1 MFSPARGR
9 PAAQDA
15 AMHAPSTALASSPL
29 ARARA
34 LGARLRAYAELC
46 KLRLSSLVLLTT
58 AAGFFLGEHGPV
70 RLDLLLWTLLGTA
83 LCAFGACALNQWA
96 ECPWDERMDRTRAR
110 PLPSGR
116 VGRGEALVVATA
128 LVALGGGALAA
139 FVNVLA
145 AALAVFVAVLY
156 FFLYTPL
163 KQRSSLCTQVGA
175 VCGAIPPMIGWAGA
189 RGALDPGAWVLFSIL
204 FVWQIPHF
212 LAIDWFHRADYKRG
226 GFRMISSV
234 DPSGRLTGR
243 LSVLYCAA
251 LVPLSLMAVV
261 VGLGG
266 YLYLAGALA
275 LGLAF
280 LGLGTALHLT
290 RSRVA
295 ARRLFVA
302 SLVYLPLLL
311 GLLVLDPTGPLR

>member
-1 MFSPARGR
+1 MPASTSV
-9 PAAQDA
+9 
-15 AMHAPSTALASSPL
+15 APPPL
-29 ARARA
+29 AVARR
-34 LGARLRAYAELC
+34 LGERVRAYAELS
-46 KLRLSSLVLLTT
+46 KWRLSSLVLLTT
-58 AAGFFLGEHGPV
+58 AVGFYLGERGPV

-96 ECPWDERMDRTRAR
+96 ECPWDERMERTRAR

-116 VGRGEALVVATA
+116 VGRGEALLVASA
-128 LVALGGGALAA
+128 LVGVGGLILGAL
-139 FVNVLA
+139 VNVLA
-145 AALAVFVAVLY
+145 AGLAVLVAALY
-156 FFLYTPL
+156 FVLYTPL

-189 RGALDPGAWVLFSIL
+189 RDALDPGAWVLFAIL

-212 LAIDWFHRADYKRG
+212 LAIDWFHRADYERG

-234 DPSGRLTGR
+234 DPSGSLTGR
-243 LSVLYCAA
+243 LSVLYCMA

-280 LGLGTALHLT
+280 LGLGAALHLT
-290 RSRVA
+290 RSREA

-311 GLLVLDPTGPLR
+311 GLLVLDPTGPLHLR

>member
-1 MFSPARGR
+1 MPASTSV
-9 PAAQDA
+9 
-15 AMHAPSTALASSPL
+15 APPPL
-29 ARARA
+29 PVAVARS
-34 LGARLRAYAELC
+34 LGARVRAYAELS
-46 KLRLSSLVLLTT
+46 KWRLSSLVLLTT
-58 AAGFFLGEHGPV
+58 AVGFYLGERGPV
-70 RLDLLLWTLLGTA
+70 RLDLFVWTLLGTA

-96 ECPWDERMDRTRAR
+96 ECPWDERMERTRTR

-116 VGRGEALVVATA
+116 VGRGEALLVATG
-128 LVALGGGALAA
+128 LVAVGGGLLAA
-139 FVNVLA
+139 LVNVLA
-145 AALAVFVAVLY
+145 AGLAVFVAVLY

-189 RGALDPGAWVLFSIL
+189 RDALDPGAWVLFSIL

-212 LAIDWFHRADYKRG
+212 LAIDWFHRADYERG

-234 DPSGRLTGR
+234 DPSGSLTGR
-243 LSVLYCAA
+243 LSVLYCMA

-266 YLYLAGALA
+266 YVYLVGALA

-280 LGLGTALHLT
+280 LALGAALHLSRT
-290 RSRVA
+290 RDA